1 MRTLLVLLC
10 TFPLFC
16 IAQSPSNSTAAL
28 QHQEA
33 LQQLQQQQ
41 PKAQAVDLESLTAQQ
56 EQAPIACKSCA
67 LKAAKNKENYQNGS
81 VTHSKSDLLAEQTR
95 LVALIQDLRQATPVD
110 VDLLK
115 KYRRALELNLA
126 AIKTVEAEELRQAKR
141 AMKQ

>member
-1 MRTLLVLLC
+1 MRTLLFLLC

-33 LQQLQQQQ
+33 LQQLQQQV
-41 PKAQAVDLESLTAQQ
+41 PKAQVVDLESLAAQQ

-67 LKAAKNKENYQNGS
+67 QKAAKAKEDS
-81 VTHSKSDLLAEQTR
+81 KTTRVMLSKSDLLAKQAA
-95 LVALIQDLRQATPVD
+95 LVTKIQDLRQATPVD
-110 VDLLK
+110 VGLLK
-115 KYRRALELNLA
+115 KYRQALELNLA
-126 AIKTVEAEELRQAKR
+126 DIKAVEAEELRQAKE

>member
-33 LQQLQQQQ
+33 LQQLQQHQ
-41 PKAQAVDLESLTAQQ
+41 PKAQSIDLESLAAQQ
-56 EQAPIACKSCA
+56 EQAPIACENCA
-67 LKAAKNKENYQNGS
+67 LKAAKNKENYKNGS
-81 VTHSKSDLLAEQTR
+81 VTLSKSDLLAKQTH
-95 LVALIQDLRQATPVD
+95 LLALIQDLRQATPVD

-115 KYRRALELNLA
+115 KYRRALELNVA
-126 AIKTVEAEELRQAKR
+126 AIKTVEAEELRQAKK